1 MRTGILKEYIG
12 FEGGANPPGG
22 VAGGGSAVI
31 EPGGGGQPDPGA
43 PAGGSEPPEG
53 GQPPAGGADPEPEH
67 EVTINGEVVKV
78 KLSELTSG
86 YSRQQDYTT
95 KTTQLADDK
104 KSFEAD
110 RQRQIQE
117 GVQAEINRLL
127 DAQEKG
133 GEGAEPPDQVT
144 LLTQKVEGMQ
154 TEQADRNLDI
164 KLAELSGKHQ
174 GLNEDLLMLEAS
186 KLQIK
191 DLKELDALAETQV
204 TGQVTAN
211 TELVQKIMADEN
223 SPVRKEIVDKIINKY
238 LEDKANPPS
247 MLPPAPGSTTPPA
260 TVPDPTK
267 PLSRHELD
275 DAAQAA
281 LRRQRPPS

>member
-1 MRTGILKEYIG
+1 MDAQENGGEG
-12 FEGGANPPGG
+12 GEGGA
-22 VAGGGSAVI
+22 
-31 EPGGGGQPDPGA
+31 QPD
-43 PAGGSEPPEG
+43 
-53 GQPPAGGADPEPEH
+53 
-67 EVTINGEVVKV
+67 KV
-78 KLSELTSG
+78 
-86 YSRQQDYTT
+86 Q
-95 KTTQLADDK
+95 
-104 KSFEAD
+104 
-110 RQRQIQE
+110 
-117 GVQAEINRLL
+117 
-127 DAQEKG
+127 
-133 GEGAEPPDQVT
+133 
-144 LLTQKVEGMQ
+144 LLTEQVQNMQ
-154 TEQADRNLDI
+154 TAQADRDLDS
-164 KLAELSGKHQ
+164 KLGELSGKHK

-204 TGQVTAN
+204 TGQVTEK

-247 MLPPAPGSTTPPA
+247 MLPPAPGSTPPPV
-260 TVPDPTK
+260 TVPDPAK